1 MIKTT
6 DEKKLELY
14 KNCNAMIC
22 SDCILS
28 GDFCY
33 ESDEVSINKQYDSYV
48 KNGYSLMKGNK
59 VKDMEEKSMEDK
71 IEELN
76 ESCSKLG
83 SCSRCILKDDSCSDD
98 EKTDDMYKKYVDN
111 GCTLENKESE
121 KTIDEIKDEF
131 RLSCTNCSC
140 GSCIFNKYTDCF
152 GRGVSDEELKSRYKE
167 YEDNEYSLYIGKK
180 KNKEKKIN
188 SIIKNK
194 HPFNSTQIISIKRK
208 GRKLYM
214 RYIEDGKVYK
224 VSASCH
230 RDDDFNIID
239 GLKVLTDKL
248 SDKLTGNGN
257 FKFVA
262 LDNDDDNLLTK
273 GMIYNCVNG
282 KIMFDHGHMSNYSYK
297 DFDHFLMLNRDL
309 NGYVLEVKGDAQ

>member
-1 MIKTT
+1 M
-6 DEKKLELY
+6 
-14 KNCNAMIC
+14 KN
-22 SDCILS
+22 
-28 GDFCY
+28 
-33 ESDEVSINKQYDSYV
+33 
-48 KNGYSLMKGNK
+48 
-59 VKDMEEKSMEDK
+59 MEEKSTKDKEIKLDED
-71 IEELN
+71 
-76 ESCSKLG
+76 CSRLG
-83 SCSRCILKDDSCSDD
+83 NCSRCILNDDPCEDDGKDRI
-98 EKTDDMYKKYVDN
+98 DDMYKRYVDN
-111 GCTLENKESE
+111 GCTLENKEAD

-131 RLSCTNCSC
+131 RSSCNHCSC

-180 KNKEKKIN
+180 KNNEKKIN

-248 SDKLTGNGN
+248 IDKLTGNGN

-262 LDNDDDNLLTK
+262 LYNDDDNLLTK

>member
-1 MIKTT
+1 
-6 DEKKLELY
+6 
-14 KNCNAMIC
+14 
-22 SDCILS
+22 
-28 GDFCY
+28 
-33 ESDEVSINKQYDSYV
+33 
-48 KNGYSLMKGNK
+48 
-59 VKDMEEKSMEDK
+59 
-71 IEELN
+71 
-76 ESCSKLG
+76 
-83 SCSRCILKDDSCSDD
+83 
-98 EKTDDMYKKYVDN
+98 
-111 GCTLENKESE
+111 
-121 KTIDEIKDEF
+121 
-131 RLSCTNCSC
+131 
-140 GSCIFNKYTDCF
+140 
-152 GRGVSDEELKSRYKE
+152 
-167 YEDNEYSLYIGKK
+167 
-180 KNKEKKIN
+180 
-188 SIIKNK
+188 
-194 HPFNSTQIISIKRK
+194 
-208 GRKLYM
+208 M

-262 LDNDDDNLLTK
+262 LYNDDDNLLTK

>member
-59 VKDMEEKSMEDK
+59 VKDMEEKSTKDK
-71 IEELN
+71 EQKLDEACLDLN
-76 ESCSKLG
+76 G
-83 SCSRCILKDDSCSDD
+83 SCSMCILKDDLCENDD
-98 EKTDDMYKKYVDN
+98 EDSIDEMYEKYVDN
-111 GCTLENKESE
+111 GCTL
-121 KTIDEIKDEF
+121 KTIDKIKDEF
-131 RLSCTNCSC
+131 RTLCTNLTC

-152 GRGVSDEELKSRYKE
+152 GRRLSDEELKSRYKE
-167 YEDNEYSLYIGKK
+167 YEDNGYSLYIGKK
-180 KNKEKKIN
+180 KNNEEKIN

-248 SDKLTGNGN
+248 GYKLTGSGN
-257 FKFVA
+257 FKFIA
-262 LDNDDDNLLTK
+262 LDDNDTLLTK
-273 GMIYNCVNG
+273 GIIYNCVNG
-282 KIMFDHGHMSNYSYK
+282 KIMFDHGHVSNYSYK

>member
-1 MIKTT
+1 MTT

-14 KNCNAMIC
+14 KNCNEMIC

-59 VKDMEEKSMEDK
+59 VKDMEEKSTKDK
-71 IEELN
+71 ETKLDEA
-76 ESCSKLG
+76 CSRLG
-83 SCSRCILKDDSCSDD
+83 NCSRCILNDEPCEDDGKDRI
-98 EKTDDMYKKYVDN
+98 DDMYKRYVDN
-111 GCTLENKESE
+111 GCTLENKEE
-121 KTIDEIKDEF
+121 KKITDAIKDIF
-131 RLSCTNCSC
+131 RSSCTHCSC

-167 YEDNEYSLYIGKK
+167 YEDNGYSLYIGKK

>member
-1 MIKTT
+1 MT
-6 DEKKLELY
+6 
-14 KNCNAMIC
+14 
-22 SDCILS
+22 
-28 GDFCY
+28 G
-33 ESDEVSINKQYDSYV
+33 
-48 KNGYSLMKGNK
+48 G
-59 VKDMEEKSMEDK
+59 
-71 IEELN
+71 
-76 ESCSKLG
+76 
-83 SCSRCILKDDSCSDD
+83 LKDDGKDRV
-98 EKTDDMYKKYVDN
+98 DDMYKRYVDN
-111 GCTLENKESE
+111 GCTLENKEE
-121 KTIDEIKDEF
+121 MKITDAIKDIF
-131 RLSCTNCSC
+131 RSSCTHCSC

-214 RYIEDGKVYK
+214 TYIEDGKVDK